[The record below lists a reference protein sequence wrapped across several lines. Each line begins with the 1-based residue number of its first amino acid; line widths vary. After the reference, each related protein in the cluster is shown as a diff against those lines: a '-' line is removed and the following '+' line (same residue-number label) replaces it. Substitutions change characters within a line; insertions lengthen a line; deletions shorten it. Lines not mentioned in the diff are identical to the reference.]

1 MADYLFIL
9 NPNSGTSLGR
19 NIDAVAHAIDAEA
32 SKNKHSAHI
41 LFTEARGHAT
51 ELVQENLQSGNWK
64 AVVAVGGDGTV
75 NEIARPLVN
84 QPTPIGILPLGSG
97 NGLGRHLGLPL
108 TLESSLKRLFAG
120 SVSTIDSGLLNDIP
134 FFCTAG
140 MGFDAYVGHLFSQ
153 QTSRGLATYVNVSFK
168 AYWDYQPQS
177 FRVNGLET
185 NAFSLT
191 FANAGQFG
199 NNAWVAPHANLQDGV
214 LDVCTI
220 KPFPKWFGTSL
231 AYQLFT
237 KQLKQS
243 EYIAYQ
249 SVTEVLVETDK
260 APMIHYDGEP
270 LQLETNVIKV
280 KINPQ
285 SLNVII

>member
-1 MADYLFIL
+1 MKRKALFIINPVSGGKGKDDIPQLIQKYL
-9 NPNSGTSLGR
+9 NADIFNAVIVFSTG
-19 NIDAVAHAIDAEA
+19 VAHARQLAKEA
-32 SKNKHSAHI
+32 ISAYD
-41 LFTEARGHAT
+41 L
-51 ELVQENLQSGNWK
+51 
-64 AVVAVGGDGTV
+64 VVAVGGDGTV
-75 NEIARPLVN
+75 NEIAKPLVN
-84 QPTPIGILPLGSG
+84 QQTPIGILPLGSG
-97 NGLGRHLGLPL
+97 NGLARHLGLPL
-108 TLESSLKRLFAG
+108 TLEASLKRLFSG
-120 SVSTIDSGLLNDIP
+120 TVSTIDSGLLNDIP

-153 QTSRGLATYVNVSFK
+153 QNSRGLATYINVSFK

-177 FRVNGLET
+177 FKVNGLDT

-199 NNAWVAPHANLQDGV
+199 NNAWVAPHANLQDGI

-220 KPFPKWFGTSL
+220 SPFPKWFGTSL

-237 KQLKQS
+237 KQLKPS
-243 EYIAYQ
+243 AYISYQ
-249 SVTEVLVETDK
+249 SVTEITVETEK
-260 APMIHYDGEP
+260 PPMIHYDGEP
-270 LQLETNVIKV
+270 LQLDTCEIKV